1 MIKKFILATVI
12 TLSVTSINV
21 LASENVN
28 DKSDESK
35 SSSLIGETYEIVK
48 EPNMFFSIPGDNVES
63 YKDEN
68 GIEREEFKKDKEG
81 QESINRLVTKTKS
94 KYEIALAEN
103 ASEKYNTF
111 SAMPV
116 VLNDSGQVAYSEKSM
131 GRLVKYKNGSPGGYG
146 EITNIYANPNLTND
160 FTYINH
166 GYVDDVPIIEDRGNV
181 AKIEVGGYEG
191 WVNKDTSS
199 GNYDLVIVPLN
210 QVKNPSYYI
219 VRDGELIHY
228 ISSDLTNY
236 SEGGYEVVIG
246 PAPNFLNEN
255 VKYYSYDNKYFYKD
269 LSTLIGDLQND
280 NHNNSV
286 NANNPFYP
294 YYMYLP
300 FRSKTTFT
308 AEELNNFI
316 AKKTKSYSKLRGTG
330 QAFID
335 AQNKYGANA
344 LLLLGLAANES
355 AWGTSQIAQQKNNLF
370 GINAIDSSPG
380 ASANSFE
387 TVEGCINDFAKY
399 YISRGY
405 SDPEDWRYFGG
416 YLGNKGSGANV
427 KYASDP
433 FWGEKAGQNAYIADY
448 WTSGKGI
455 AGLKD
460 YNYYQLVIYTG
471 ASSVTNKD
479 NEKLYDV
486 GGLYTERVEK
496 IGATTILTSKE
507 KINHN
512 GKECYEINPVRTTP
526 VISNGSPVA
535 FKGPYDWNDKGFVD
549 ASKVKLINEG
559 KHSENVIG
567 KWVMNEGIWYYY
579 LGEKYAVGLKF
590 IDGYWY
596 YFNQNGE
603 MQIGWQKIGGK
614 WYYFRPDG
622 NMRIGWEEINGYWYY
637 FGSNGVM
644 QTGWQEL
651 GGIWYYFR
659 PDGNMKVGWEEIN
672 GKWYH
677 FATDGVLETN
687 KVVGDWYVN
696 NDGVGN
702 QIVTEG
708 VYGKSGKGRD
718 LEYYRIGHGKK
729 VLFSVFGV
737 HGYEDAWSG
746 DSQEL
751 KIIAEKSVNRLRS
764 EYNTKGIDLSEWSVY
779 IIPSAN
785 PDGRI
790 DGWTNNGP
798 GRTTVTTK
806 NDINRS
812 FPTGFSPFYSARN
825 YTGPTALGSPEAKA
839 LYGFINKTM
848 EGATEKVL
856 LDVHGWE
863 NKTIGNPSIARYFDN
878 EFGFRNI
885 NKYPGGFVI
894 TYGNAIGAKSV
905 LVEFPVPYSHQDIL
919 RRDFSGKFSNGLVNI
934 LLNN

>member
-1 MIKKFILATVI
+1 MIKRKGYLNILLGGILA
-12 TLSVTSINV
+12 
-21 LASENVN
+21 
-28 DKSDESK
+28 
-35 SSSLIGETYEIVK
+35 SSLLLNTTIYAIDNTNKNDLSNKSIQIDNK
-48 EPNMFFSIPGDNVES
+48 EKNN
-63 YKDEN
+63 
-68 GIEREEFKKDKEG
+68 
-81 QESINRLVTKTKS
+81 
-94 KYEIALAEN
+94 
-103 ASEKYNTF
+103 
-111 SAMPV
+111 
-116 VLNDSGQVAYSEKSM
+116 NDSGKE
-131 GRLVKYKNGSPGGYG
+131 
-146 EITNIYANPNLTND
+146 NISNNTK
-160 FTYINH
+160 
-166 GYVDDVPIIEDRGNV
+166 VS
-181 AKIEVGGYEG
+181 
-191 WVNKDTSS
+191 DT
-199 GNYDLVIVPLN
+199 
-210 QVKNPSYYI
+210 
-219 VRDGELIHY
+219 
-228 ISSDLTNY
+228 
-236 SEGGYEVVIG
+236 
-246 PAPNFLNEN
+246 LNEKENSN
-255 VKYYSYDNKYFYKD
+255 VSNDSKAVDKIKSGWQEIEGNWYYF
-269 LSTLIGDLQND
+269 
-280 NHNNSV
+280 NS
-286 NANNPFYP
+286 NGN
-294 YYMYLP
+294 M
-300 FRSKTTFT
+300 KTGW
-308 AEELNNFI
+308 E
-316 AKKTKSYSKLRGTG
+316 
-330 QAFID
+330 
-335 AQNKYGANA
+335 
-344 LLLLGLAANES
+344 
-355 AWGTSQIAQQKNNLF
+355 
-370 GINAIDSSPG
+370 
-380 ASANSFE
+380 
-387 TVEGCINDFAKY
+387 
-399 YISRGY
+399 
-405 SDPEDWRYFGG
+405 
-416 YLGNKGSGANV
+416 
-427 KYASDP
+427 
-433 FWGEKAGQNAYIADY
+433 
-448 WTSGKGI
+448 
-455 AGLKD
+455 
-460 YNYYQLVIYTG
+460 
-471 ASSVTNKD
+471 
-479 NEKLYDV
+479 
-486 GGLYTERVEK
+486 
-496 IGATTILTSKE
+496 
-507 KINHN
+507 
-512 GKECYEINPVRTTP
+512 EIN
-526 VISNGSPVA
+526 
-535 FKGPYDWNDKGFVD
+535 
-549 ASKVKLINEG
+549 
-559 KHSENVIG
+559 
-567 KWVMNEGIWYYY
+567 
-579 LGEKYAVGLKF
+579 
-590 IDGYWY
+590 GYWY
-596 YFNQNGE
+596 YFNSDGV
-603 MQIGWQKIGGK
+603 MQTGWQEIGGK
-614 WYYFRPDG
+614 WYYFRPDGNMRVGWEKINGYWYYFGSNGSMQTGWQEVGGTWYYFRPDGNMKIGWEEINGYWYYFNGDGVMQTGWQEIGGVWYYFRPDG

-637 FGSNGVM
+637 FGSNGAM

-651 GGIWYYFR
+651 GGTWYYFR
-659 PDGNMKVGWEEIN
+659 TDGNMKVGWEEID
-672 GKWYH
+672 GKWYY

>member
-1 MIKKFILATVI
+1 MIKRKGYLNILLGGILA
-12 TLSVTSINV
+12 
-21 LASENVN
+21 
-28 DKSDESK
+28 
-35 SSSLIGETYEIVK
+35 SSLLLNTTIYAIDNTNKNDLSNKSIQIDNK
-48 EPNMFFSIPGDNVES
+48 EKNN
-63 YKDEN
+63 
-68 GIEREEFKKDKEG
+68 
-81 QESINRLVTKTKS
+81 
-94 KYEIALAEN
+94 
-103 ASEKYNTF
+103 
-111 SAMPV
+111 
-116 VLNDSGQVAYSEKSM
+116 NDSGKE
-131 GRLVKYKNGSPGGYG
+131 
-146 EITNIYANPNLTND
+146 NISNNTK
-160 FTYINH
+160 
-166 GYVDDVPIIEDRGNV
+166 VS
-181 AKIEVGGYEG
+181 
-191 WVNKDTSS
+191 DT
-199 GNYDLVIVPLN
+199 
-210 QVKNPSYYI
+210 
-219 VRDGELIHY
+219 
-228 ISSDLTNY
+228 
-236 SEGGYEVVIG
+236 
-246 PAPNFLNEN
+246 LNEKENSN
-255 VKYYSYDNKYFYKD
+255 VSNDSKAVDKIKSGWQEIEGNWYYF
-269 LSTLIGDLQND
+269 
-280 NHNNSV
+280 NS
-286 NANNPFYP
+286 NGN
-294 YYMYLP
+294 M
-300 FRSKTTFT
+300 KTGW
-308 AEELNNFI
+308 E
-316 AKKTKSYSKLRGTG
+316 
-330 QAFID
+330 
-335 AQNKYGANA
+335 
-344 LLLLGLAANES
+344 
-355 AWGTSQIAQQKNNLF
+355 
-370 GINAIDSSPG
+370 
-380 ASANSFE
+380 
-387 TVEGCINDFAKY
+387 
-399 YISRGY
+399 
-405 SDPEDWRYFGG
+405 
-416 YLGNKGSGANV
+416 
-427 KYASDP
+427 
-433 FWGEKAGQNAYIADY
+433 
-448 WTSGKGI
+448 
-455 AGLKD
+455 
-460 YNYYQLVIYTG
+460 
-471 ASSVTNKD
+471 
-479 NEKLYDV
+479 
-486 GGLYTERVEK
+486 
-496 IGATTILTSKE
+496 
-507 KINHN
+507 
-512 GKECYEINPVRTTP
+512 EIN
-526 VISNGSPVA
+526 
-535 FKGPYDWNDKGFVD
+535 
-549 ASKVKLINEG
+549 
-559 KHSENVIG
+559 
-567 KWVMNEGIWYYY
+567 
-579 LGEKYAVGLKF
+579 
-590 IDGYWY
+590 GYWY
-596 YFNQNGE
+596 YFNSDGV
-603 MQIGWQKIGGK
+603 MQTGWQEIGGK
-614 WYYFRPDG
+614 WYYFRPDGNMRVGWEKINGYWYYFGSDGSMQTGWQEVGGIWHYFRPDGNMKIGWEEINGYWYYFNGDGVMQTGWQEIGGVWYYFRPDG

>member
-1 MIKKFILATVI
+1 MIKRKGYLNILLGGILA
-12 TLSVTSINV
+12 
-21 LASENVN
+21 
-28 DKSDESK
+28 
-35 SSSLIGETYEIVK
+35 SSLLLNTTIYAIDNTNKNDLSNKSIQIDNK
-48 EPNMFFSIPGDNVES
+48 EKNN
-63 YKDEN
+63 
-68 GIEREEFKKDKEG
+68 
-81 QESINRLVTKTKS
+81 
-94 KYEIALAEN
+94 
-103 ASEKYNTF
+103 
-111 SAMPV
+111 
-116 VLNDSGQVAYSEKSM
+116 NDSGKE
-131 GRLVKYKNGSPGGYG
+131 
-146 EITNIYANPNLTND
+146 NISNNTK
-160 FTYINH
+160 
-166 GYVDDVPIIEDRGNV
+166 VS
-181 AKIEVGGYEG
+181 
-191 WVNKDTSS
+191 DT
-199 GNYDLVIVPLN
+199 
-210 QVKNPSYYI
+210 
-219 VRDGELIHY
+219 
-228 ISSDLTNY
+228 
-236 SEGGYEVVIG
+236 
-246 PAPNFLNEN
+246 LNEKENSN
-255 VKYYSYDNKYFYKD
+255 VSNDSKAVDKIKSGWQEIEGNWYYF
-269 LSTLIGDLQND
+269 
-280 NHNNSV
+280 NS
-286 NANNPFYP
+286 NGN
-294 YYMYLP
+294 M
-300 FRSKTTFT
+300 KTGW
-308 AEELNNFI
+308 E
-316 AKKTKSYSKLRGTG
+316 
-330 QAFID
+330 
-335 AQNKYGANA
+335 
-344 LLLLGLAANES
+344 
-355 AWGTSQIAQQKNNLF
+355 
-370 GINAIDSSPG
+370 
-380 ASANSFE
+380 
-387 TVEGCINDFAKY
+387 
-399 YISRGY
+399 
-405 SDPEDWRYFGG
+405 
-416 YLGNKGSGANV
+416 
-427 KYASDP
+427 
-433 FWGEKAGQNAYIADY
+433 
-448 WTSGKGI
+448 
-455 AGLKD
+455 
-460 YNYYQLVIYTG
+460 
-471 ASSVTNKD
+471 
-479 NEKLYDV
+479 
-486 GGLYTERVEK
+486 
-496 IGATTILTSKE
+496 
-507 KINHN
+507 
-512 GKECYEINPVRTTP
+512 EIN
-526 VISNGSPVA
+526 
-535 FKGPYDWNDKGFVD
+535 
-549 ASKVKLINEG
+549 
-559 KHSENVIG
+559 
-567 KWVMNEGIWYYY
+567 
-579 LGEKYAVGLKF
+579 
-590 IDGYWY
+590 GYWY
-596 YFNQNGE
+596 YFNEDGVMQTGWQEIGGKWYYFRPDGNMRVGWEKINGYWYYFGSDGS
-603 MQIGWQKIGGK
+603 MQTGWQEVGGTWYYFRPDGNMKIGWEEINGYWYYFNGDGVMQTGWQKIGGV

-637 FGSNGVM
+637 FGSNGAM

-651 GGIWYYFR
+651 GGTWYYFR
-659 PDGNMKVGWEEIN
+659 TDGNMKVGWEEID
-672 GKWYH
+672 GKWYY

>member
-1 MIKKFILATVI
+1 MIKRKGYLNILLGGILA
-12 TLSVTSINV
+12 
-21 LASENVN
+21 
-28 DKSDESK
+28 
-35 SSSLIGETYEIVK
+35 SSL
-48 EPNMFFSIPGDNVES
+48 
-63 YKDEN
+63 
-68 GIEREEFKKDKEG
+68 
-81 QESINRLVTKTKS
+81 L
-94 KYEIALAEN
+94 L
-103 ASEKYNTF
+103 NT
-111 SAMPV
+111 
-116 VLNDSGQVAYSEKSM
+116 
-131 GRLVKYKNGSPGGYG
+131 
-146 EITNIYANPNLTND
+146 TIYAIDNTN
-160 FTYINH
+160 
-166 GYVDDVPIIEDRGNV
+166 
-181 AKIEVGGYEG
+181 
-191 WVNKDTSS
+191 
-199 GNYDLVIVPLN
+199 
-210 QVKNPSYYI
+210 KN
-219 VRDGELIHY
+219 
-228 ISSDLTNY
+228 
-236 SEGGYEVVIG
+236 
-246 PAPNFLNEN
+246 
-255 VKYYSYDNKYFYKD
+255 D
-269 LSTLIGDLQND
+269 LS
-280 NHNNSV
+280 NNSV
-286 NANNPFYP
+286 
-294 YYMYLP
+294 
-300 FRSKTTFT
+300 
-308 AEELNNFI
+308 
-316 AKKTKSYSKLRGTG
+316 
-330 QAFID
+330 QID
-335 AQNKYGANA
+335 NK
-344 LLLLGLAANES
+344 E
-355 AWGTSQIAQQKNNLF
+355 KNNNDSVKEN
-370 GINAIDSSPG
+370 ISNNAK
-380 ASANSFE
+380 
-387 TVEGCINDFAKY
+387 V
-399 YISRGY
+399 
-405 SDPEDWRYFGG
+405 SDT
-416 YLGNKGSGANV
+416 L
-427 KYASDP
+427 
-433 FWGEKAGQNAYIADY
+433 
-448 WTSGKGI
+448 
-455 AGLKD
+455 
-460 YNYYQLVIYTG
+460 
-471 ASSVTNKD
+471 
-479 NEKLYDV
+479 NEKENSNVSNDSKAV
-486 GGLYTERVEK
+486 DK
-496 IGATTILTSKE
+496 IKSGWQEIEGNWYYFNS
-507 KINHN
+507 N
-512 GKECYEINPVRTTP
+512 GNMKTGWEEIN
-526 VISNGSPVA
+526 
-535 FKGPYDWNDKGFVD
+535 
-549 ASKVKLINEG
+549 
-559 KHSENVIG
+559 
-567 KWVMNEGIWYYY
+567 
-579 LGEKYAVGLKF
+579 
-590 IDGYWY
+590 GYWY
-596 YFNQNGE
+596 YFNNDGI
-603 MQIGWQKIGGK
+603 MQTGWQELGGKWYYFRPDGNMRVGWEQINGYWYYFGSDGSMQTGWQEVGGIWYYFRPDGNMKTGWEEINGYWYYFNGDGVMQTGWQEIGGV

-637 FGSNGVM
+637 FGSNGAM

-651 GGIWYYFR
+651 GGTWYYFR
-659 PDGNMKVGWEEIN
+659 TDGNMKVGWEEID
-672 GKWYH
+672 GKWYY

-919 RRDFSGKFSNGLVNI
+919 RRDFSGKFANGLVNI